1 MKHREYMQLGFPKLR
16 DVSGRSTIADLYP
29 NKTQRTGI
37 YLLAFP
43 EGDYYA
49 GQSVDVVRRFAEHLK
64 TKGAISGFSFMPV
77 RESELDEVERFCVN
91 SLQHRCRLRNIELVA
106 SPQVETDFDTVIA
119 RDVQENWLK
128 TGLLRPVHYKR
139 NSDKVLWN
147 ELQARYHDR
156 AAKLL
161 TDSCFCQYAL
171 PVMRKYMLYGIP
183 EPFMTELSFW
193 SCSCVPKS
201 TREIVIFSRINLRS
215 CEVFTVGYHKVAKE
229 PFYSFHLARSVF
241 EKNYN
246 DGYFLHQYPSAEIYN
261 HIYRSAGLDQ
271 CKVVFSDFDEVMA
284 ALENP
289 AFLYSVKFFN
299 LGQMRRGA
307 HLYYHTHCIEL
318 AEAILPV

>member
-1 MKHREYMQLGFPKLR
+1 MF
-16 DVSGRSTIADLYP
+16 
-29 NKTQRTGI
+29 
-37 YLLAFP
+37 
-43 EGDYYA
+43 
-49 GQSVDVVRRFAEHLK
+49 
-64 TKGAISGFSFMPV
+64 
-77 RESELDEVERFCVN
+77 
-91 SLQHRCRLRNIELVA
+91 
-106 SPQVETDFDTVIA
+106 
-119 RDVQENWLK
+119 
-128 TGLLRPVHYKR
+128 
-139 NSDKVLWN
+139 
-147 ELQARYHDR
+147 
-156 AAKLL
+156 
-161 TDSCFCQYAL
+161 
-171 PVMRKYMLYGIP
+171 
-183 EPFMTELSFW
+183 
-193 SCSCVPKS
+193 KS
-201 TREIVIFSRINLRS
+201 TREIVIFSKINLRS

-289 AFLYSVKFFN
+289 AFLYAVKFFN